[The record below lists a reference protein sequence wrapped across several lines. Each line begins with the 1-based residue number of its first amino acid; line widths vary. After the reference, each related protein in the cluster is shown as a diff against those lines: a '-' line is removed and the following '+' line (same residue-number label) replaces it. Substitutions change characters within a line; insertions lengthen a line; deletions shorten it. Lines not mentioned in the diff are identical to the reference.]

1 MLYPFLSLNSKTK
14 FLNNPALMSAA
25 TGLLLSL
32 LFGLWFYAYR
42 TVYVANLLEFYSNSA
57 IHSRVVLIEYAMTV
71 IGLVIGAQLFGAKW
85 WTGGLVLL
93 ANSLLLPW
101 LVVLLSEDVFMA
113 PEYSILFFLPI
124 WLSLRLVICQLL
136 GLFLITT
143 IKKYQNLTFN

>member
-32 LFGLWFYAYR
+32 LFGLSFCAYR
-42 TVYVANLLEFYSNSA
+42 TLYVANLLEFYSNSA
-57 IHSRVVLIEYAMTV
+57 IDSRVVLNEYAMTV
-71 IGLVIGAQLFGAKW
+71 IGLVIGAQLFGATW
-85 WTGGLVLL
+85 WAGGWVLL
-93 ANSLLLPW
+93 ANSVLLPW

-124 WLSLRLVICQLL
+124 WLSRRLVICQLL